1 MVNSEKIESIGKEDF
16 TANAITLRITN
27 IYIYE
32 YMYMNKYNSLQGKDP
47 FSYFSS
53 ANNLTQ

>member
-32 YMYMNKYNSLQGKDP
+32 YMYIFLYINIYTFYVLL
-47 FSYFSS
+47 FTYIVY
-53 ANNLTQ
+53 